1 MSDITKAIS
10 DARQALLSELIDRS
24 QLLTYSRAC
33 DRNADEVGDRTALI
47 DRSMRFTWAEV
58 RAISDRLAMALLERG
73 VMRPDIALIHL
84 SNSAEQYLIRLAC
97 EKAGVRALLTNS
109 AFREAELVSLVER
122 TRPAIAFLSAGKAQR
137 GDYDRLRAALE
148 AAGLAVDAILVGGG
162 PSFAKA
168 GVTWGQPYERLLAD
182 APSAVPR
189 VLDRTRFGWDER
201 FYLTTTSGSTSA
213 PKIADTIFG
222 HRIWL
227 SLRHARGMKLAPGE
241 TIAALPPMTSGT
253 SDTLIHHAAPYFA
266 ATMVLEARF
275 DPEETVDLLIDE
287 GVHVATAVPAM
298 LARMVAKGSIDRLA
312 DAPLRCFATY
322 ASSISYDIGAAVETR
337 ARCGVVRCYGT
348 MDFGGISMTTLDD
361 DREVRIRTVG
371 KPFDVNEVH
380 IVDEHGRDVAPGAE
394 GEIVMRPS
402 RVVMGCGYYRDLAS
416 TRKSWTD
423 DFYRLGDLGRLD
435 ADGNLVLVGRASE
448 LIIRGGQNIVPAE
461 IEELL
466 MSHANVS
473 DAVVVGVPD
482 EVMGERV
489 CACIIPKAGE
499 TVTVEDARRHFE
511 ALGVASFKCPEM
523 VVPFEE
529 FPLAMSGMKV
539 DRRQLVAMLTTG
551 T

>member
-1 MSDITKAIS
+1 MTDITKAIS
-10 DARQALLSELIDRS
+10 DARQAVIGDLIDRG
-24 QLLTYSRAC
+24 QALTYARAC

-47 DRSMRFTWAEV
+47 DRGMRLTWAEV

-109 AFREAELVSLVER
+109 AFRETELVSLIER

-137 GDYDRLRAALE
+137 GDYDRLRATLD
-148 AAGLAVDAILVGGG
+148 AAGLAVDAVLVGGG
-162 PSFAKA
+162 PAVPGA
-168 GVTWGQPYERLLAD
+168 GVSWGQSYERLLAG
-182 APSAVPR
+182 APSSIPR
-189 VLDRTRFGWDER
+189 ILDRTRFGWDER

-253 SDTLIHHAAPYFA
+253 SDTLIHHAAPYLA
-266 ATMVLEARF
+266 ATMVLETRF
-275 DPEETVDLLIDE
+275 DPEDTVDLLIEE

-298 LARMVAKGSIDRLA
+298 LARMVAKGTIDRLA
-312 DAPLRCFATY
+312 EAPLRCFATY
-322 ASSISYDIGAAVETR
+322 ASSISYELGAAVEKR

-371 KPFDVNEVH
+371 KPFDGNEVR
-380 IVDEHGRDVAPGAE
+380 IVDEAGRDVTRGAE

-402 RVVMGCGYYRDLAS
+402 RVVMGCGYYRDLVS

-435 ADGNLVLVGRASE
+435 DGGNLVLVGRASE

-461 IEELL
+461 VEELL

-489 CACIIPKAGE
+489 CACIIPKAGA
-499 TVTVEDARRHFE
+499 TLTVEDARGHFH
-511 ALGVASFKCPEM
+511 ALGVAPFKCPEM
-523 VVPFEE
+523 IVPFEE

-539 DRRQLVAMLTTG
+539 DRRQLVAMLTTR